1 MKRPG
6 QPSRPYP
13 AGEQSRP
20 RDFERGERGTRGETG
35 DRPAQP
41 FKRKGEARR
50 EPPAHGTVDRFSRDD
65 RHDTERRPG
74 RFHRDRGALPPREE
88 ELDGPIWIRGRHE
101 VLAFLKS
108 GKPVESL
115 LMALEARGREIEE
128 IKALA
133 RARSI
138 KVQVLPMT
146 GFRQRVGGE
155 SQGAALRIGAFPYA
169 EFEPM
174 LQAAIRDNGL
184 LLVLNHVEDPR
195 NLGAIV
201 RTAEA
206 AGVAGV
212 VIPKNRAA
220 GMTEWAI
227 RTSQGAAAHL
237 PVARVTNIGVVVER
251 LKQEGFWCYG
261 LDEDA
266 AGRYDEVRY
275 NARMA
280 LVIGGEDAG
289 LGEKVKG
296 LCDECVRIPML
307 GQTPSLNVAVSTG
320 IVLFEV
326 LRQRGFPPK
335 KTAAN

>member
-1 MKRPG
+1 MR
-6 QPSRPYP
+6 S
-13 AGEQSRP
+13 
-20 RDFERGERGTRGETG
+20 
-35 DRPAQP
+35 
-41 FKRKGEARR
+41 
-50 EPPAHGTVDRFSRDD
+50 
-65 RHDTERRPG
+65 TERPPT
-74 RFHRDRGALPPREE
+74 DRGPGGLPHEE
-88 ELDGPIWIRGRHE
+88 ALDGPIWIRGRHE
-101 VLAFLKS
+101 VLAFLKA

-115 LMALEARGREIEE
+115 MMALEARGPEIEE
-128 IKALA
+128 IKQLA
-133 RARSI
+133 RARAI
-138 KVQVLPMT
+138 KVQALPMVS
-146 GFRQRVGGE
+146 FRQKVGSE
-155 SQGAALRIGAFPYA
+155 CQGVALRIGCFPYA
-169 EFEPM
+169 DFEEV
-174 LQAAIRDNGL
+174 LQAAMRSDRV

-237 PVARVTNIGVVVER
+237 PVARVTNIGVVIER

-266 AGRYDEVRY
+266 TARYDEMRY

-280 LVIGGEDAG
+280 LVIGGEDVG

-296 LCDECVRIPML
+296 MCDECVRIPML
-307 GQTPSLNVAVSTG
+307 GKTPSLNVSVSAG
-320 IVLFEV
+320 IVLFEI
-326 LRQRGFPPK
+326 LRQRGFEPK
-335 KTAAN
+335 KTPSN

>member
-1 MKRPG
+1 MKRSG
-6 QPSRPYP
+6 GRPYSQAAVRRDHSP
-13 AGEQSRP
+13 GSGRSP
-20 RDFERGERGTRGETG
+20 RVERGERPWAEAKPPRRDERPGAA
-35 DRPAQP
+35 DR
-41 FKRKGEARR
+41 R
-50 EPPAHGTVDRFSRDD
+50 RDD
-65 RHDTERRPG
+65 PHSPRRDSHRADRQG
-74 RFHRDRGALPPREE
+74 FVSRDRGAPPPREE
-88 ELDGPIWIRGRHE
+88 ALDGPIWIRGRHE

-115 LMALEARGREIEE
+115 LMALEARGKEIEE

-133 RARSI
+133 RARAI
-138 KVQVLPMT
+138 KVQALPMT
-146 GFRQRVGGE
+146 GFRQKVGSE
-155 SQGAALRIGAFPYA
+155 SQGVALRIGAFPYA
-169 EFEPM
+169 DFETL
-174 LQAAIRDNGL
+174 LQEALRENGL

-266 AGRYDEVRY
+266 VGRYDEIRY

-307 GQTPSLNVAVSTG
+307 GKTPSLNVAVSAG